1 MAPCLPLA
9 WGCFMPV
16 NIFSQAA
23 YEDVAEVFPMLAAK
37 KPVSP
42 GYTFKEAA
50 ESPLAFGEPLVDGV
64 MDVGQLAIF
73 YGESGCMKSFV
84 ISDFA
89 FHVANGWDWC
99 GLQTYGKKRG
109 VLIILGEG
117 QSGYR
122 KRIKALANYHGIT
135 EAVIYIVPEPVAL
148 DEDAGTL
155 VIWIEEAEK
164 ALGIR
169 VDLVVFDTFS
179 LMLGAGEESSN
190 RDVTRVVNNIRLAL
204 DGRSAACIH
213 HTGHGDKTRERGA
226 YQIRANADV
235 RILVTRDDENKGK
248 VITVSNAKQKDD
260 GEFEAINLTYHVV
273 EVGERNGRTMTSL
286 VLQPTNLTPI
296 APAPPPI
303 RVNKGLSVL
312 RLAIKVMG
320 SNEKEAVRTQFY
332 ALWSGDTDAKR
343 QAFHRAWNSYLR
355 ECTDDDA

>member
-9 WGCFMPV
+9 WGCFMPA

-23 YEDVAEVFPMLAAK
+23 YEDGPAAIFPIKQMT
-37 KPVSP
+37 PP

-50 ESPLAFGEPLVDGV
+50 EGDLAFGEPLVDGV
-64 MDVGQLAIF
+64 MDLGQLAIF

-84 ISDFA
+84 TADFA

-99 GLQTYGKKRG
+99 GLKTYSKKRG

-117 QSGYR
+117 QAGYR
-122 KRIKALANYHGIT
+122 KRIKALAQYHGVT
-135 EAVIYIVPEPVAL
+135 EVPIYIVPEPVAL

-155 VIWIEEAEK
+155 VIWLKEAEK

-204 DGRSAACIH
+204 EGRSAACIH

-235 RILVTRDDENKGK
+235 RILVTRDDDNKGK

-273 EVGERNGRTMTSL
+273 EVGERNGRVMTSL
-286 VLQPTNLTPI
+286 VLLPTTM
-296 APAPPPI
+296 APVAPPPPPI
-303 RVNKGLSVL
+303 RVNKGLSIL
-312 RLAIKVMG
+312 RQAIQVIG

-332 ALWSGDTDAKR
+332 ALWPGDANAKR
-343 QAFHRAWNSYLR
+343 QAFHRAWNLYLQD
-355 ECTDDDA
+355 CTDDPA

>member
-9 WGCFMPV
+9 WGCYMPV

-135 EAVIYIVPEPVAL
+135 DAAIYIVPEPVAL

-179 LMLGAGEESSN
+179 LMMGAGEESSN

-286 VLQPTNLTPI
+286 VLQPTNLIPVT
-296 APAPPPI
+296 PAPPPI

-312 RLAIKVMG
+312 RQAIEVIG

-332 ALWSGDTDAKR
+332 ALWPGDAEATR
-343 QAFHRAWNSYLR
+343 RAFNRAWNNYLS
-355 ECTDDDA
+355 ECTNG